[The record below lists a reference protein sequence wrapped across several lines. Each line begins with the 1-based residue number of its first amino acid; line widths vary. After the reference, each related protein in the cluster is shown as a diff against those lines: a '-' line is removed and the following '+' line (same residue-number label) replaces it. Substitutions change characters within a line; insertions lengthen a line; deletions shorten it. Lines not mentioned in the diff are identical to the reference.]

1 MIDQELIDKNERLLT
16 DIAEGKISAESMC
29 NNLVSQLND
38 TDANYIKLI
47 EDNADLHKQ
56 MAKYK
61 TLIEDVAALGFL
73 EPSFD
78 SGKSH
83 KDVCKKFKE
92 LFPDDNEL

>member
-1 MIDQELIDKNERLLT
+1 MIDQQLIDTMQDDLDFDIEIDRGLVKELLT
-16 DIAEGKISAESMC
+16 
-29 NNLVSQLND
+29 
-38 TDANYIKLI
+38 NYIKVI
-47 EDNADLHKQ
+47 EDNAVIHKQ
-56 MAKYK
+56 SVKYK

-92 LFPDDNEL
+92 LFQDDEL